1 MPRVRLKG
9 INTVRSKLAGG
20 KVATYYYH
28 RATGIRLPDDP
39 TTPAFVAAVA
49 AAEASTSKKR
59 DGTVS
64 GLIHDFCQSQAW
76 EKLRDSTRT
85 IMALNL
91 KAVEKQFGTF
101 PLAAMADRMA
111 RVEFLNWHDSVAKE
125 YLRAADAKL
134 AAFAR
139 VLSWGFDRGLIDRNP
154 IDKFTRAY
162 SVDRSD
168 VIWMSEHVDTLTESA
183 PPEIWRAMMLAL
195 HTGQRQGDLL
205 RITWSAYDGTA
216 ITLKQSKTGARV
228 YVPCTSA
235 LKAMMDAL
243 PRGDSVNVLVNGHG
257 RPWTSDAF
265 KKAWAKAT
273 DADPFAGL
281 HFHDLRGTAV
291 TMLSETGC
299 SVQEVA
305 SITGHSLAGAQ
316 KILDSY
322 LSRTRHMAESAIAK
336 LEKHPRNIAAKRLQ
350 NSKPELG

>member
-64 GLIHDFCQSQAW
+64 GLIYDFCQSQAW
-76 EKLRDSTRT
+76 DRLRDSTRG
-85 IMALNL
+85 IMALEPQGCGKPVRHL
-91 KAVEKQFGTF
+91 PARRHG
-101 PLAAMADRMA
+101 DRMA
-111 RVEFLNWHDSVAKE
+111 RVEFLNWHDKLAKE
-125 YLRAADAKL
+125 YPRAADAKL

-154 IDKFTRAY
+154 IERFTRAY

-168 VIWMSEHVDTLTESA
+168 IIWLPEHVDALTASA

-205 RITWSAYDGTA
+205 RLTWSGYDGTA
-216 ITLKQSKTGARV
+216 IALKQSKTGARI
-228 YVPCTSA
+228 YIPCTKA

-243 PRGDSVNVLVNGHG
+243 PRGDAVNVLVNGQG

-273 DADPFAGL
+273 EAEAFAGL

-291 TMLSETGC
+291 TMLSEASC

-336 LEKHPRNIAAKRLQ
+336 LERHPRNVSAKRAAKRDV
-350 NSKPELG
+350 

>member
-9 INTVRSKLAGG
+9 INTVRAKLAGG
-20 KVATYYYH
+20 AVATYYYH

-39 TTPAFVAAVA
+39 GTPAFVAAVA
-49 AAEASTSKKR
+49 AAEASTSKKL

-64 GLIHDFCQSQAW
+64 GLIYDFCQSQAW
-76 EKLRDSTRT
+76 EKLRQSTRD

-111 RVEFLNWHDSVAKE
+111 RVEFLNWHDRLAKE
-125 YLRAADAKL
+125 YPRAADAKV

-139 VLSWGFDRGLIDRNP
+139 VLSWGYDRGLIDRNP
-154 IDKFTRAY
+154 IDRFTRAY

-168 VIWMSEHVDTLTESA
+168 IIWLPEHVEALTESA
-183 PPEIWRAMMLAL
+183 PPEIWHAMMLAL

-205 RITWSAYDGTA
+205 RLTWSGYDGTA
-216 ITLKQSKTGARV
+216 IALKQSKTGAKV
-228 YVPCTSA
+228 CIPCTKA
-235 LKAMMDAL
+235 LKAMLDAL
-243 PRGDSVNVLVNGHG
+243 PRADAVNVLVNGQG

-273 DADPFAGL
+273 SADRFAGL

-291 TMLSETGC
+291 TMLSEAGC

-316 KILDSY
+316 KIIDSY
-322 LSRTRHMAESAIAK
+322 LSRTRHMADSAIAK
-336 LEKHPRNIAAKRLQ
+336 LERHPRNIAAKRSAKRKSE
-350 NSKPELG
+350 NG

>member
-9 INTVRSKLAGG
+9 INTVKSKLADGR
-20 KVATYYYH
+20 VAIYFYH

-39 TTPAFVAAVA
+39 STPAFVAAVA

-64 GLIHDFCQSQAW
+64 GLIYDFCQSQAW
-76 EKLRDSTRT
+76 DRLRDSTRAV
-85 IMALNL
+85 MSLNL
-91 KAVEKQFGTF
+91 KAVERQFGTF
-101 PLAAMADRMA
+101 PLAAMSDRMA
-111 RVEFLNWHDSVAKE
+111 RVEFLNWHDRLAKE
-125 YLRAADAKL
+125 YPRAADAKL
-134 AAFAR
+134 AALAR

-154 IDKFTRAY
+154 IERFTRAY

-168 VIWMSEHVDTLTESA
+168 IIWLPEHVDALTESA

-195 HTGQRQGDLL
+195 HTGQRQGDLI
-205 RITWSAYDGTA
+205 RMTWSAYDGVA
-216 ITLKQSKTGARV
+216 LTLKQSKTGARV
-228 YVPCTSA
+228 YIPCTTA
-235 LKAMMDAL
+235 LRAMLDAL
-243 PRGDSVNVLVNGHG
+243 PRGDAVSVLVNGQG
-257 RPWTSDAF
+257 RPWTSDGF
-265 KKAWAKAT
+265 KKAWARAT
-273 DADPFAGL
+273 SGDRFAGL

-291 TMLSETGC
+291 TMLSETGS

-336 LEKHPRNIAAKRLQ
+336 LERHPRNIAAKRLQ
-350 NSKPELG
+350 NGKPEIG